1 MTKNH
6 IPKPQKFFNGF
17 FHVLSTINVIT
28 YVNAFMHNM
37 LLFLPI
43 WHFWPIEVYMQ
54 SKFTLNGLINIFW
67 IKNKPNK
74 DIIWYD
80 DYW

>member
-1 MTKNH
+1 
-6 IPKPQKFFNGF
+6 
-17 FHVLSTINVIT
+17 
-28 YVNAFMHNM
+28 M